1 MEQTAEEIDKACK
14 KSIESGDIDTADKL
28 YKLLDRY
35 CQCVSDAD
43 ELIEKAEQKKEDE
56 FIEFLK
62 VSEELEDVWNEFD
75 VDDHEQES

>member
-1 MEQTAEEIDKACK
+1 
-14 KSIESGDIDTADKL
+14 
-28 YKLLDRY
+28 
-35 CQCVSDAD
+35 VSDAD

-62 VSEELEDVWNEFD
+62 VSGELEDVWNEFD